1 MRILIGDD
9 HAIVRKGLIDVLSFD
24 FPQAAFV
31 EASSAQQILDFVAGS
46 RWTAL
51 ILDLKLSPG
60 RSGLDILPDLRKLQ
74 PRMPILVLSGY
85 SEDEFALRC
94 LRAGAAGYLTKTAV
108 PEELVKALSKVITGG
123 RYVSHDL
130 AEKIALLTDPEF
142 AQPPHNELSNR
153 ELEVLSLMSEG
164 NSTTDIAQ
172 RLAVSI
178 KTVSTYRSRILKK
191 LNVSNNAAMI
201 RYALKHRLVD

>member
-1 MRILIGDD
+1 M
-9 HAIVRKGLIDVLSFD
+9 DVLAVD
-24 FPQAAFV
+24 FPQAVFV
-31 EASSAQQILDFVAGS
+31 EASSAQQILDLVSGA

-74 PRMPILVLSGY
+74 PRMPVLVLSGY

-108 PEELVKALSKVITGG
+108 PEELVRALSKIIAGG
-123 RYVSHDL
+123 RYVSTDL
-130 AEKIALLTDPEF
+130 AEQIAFHADPEF
-142 AQPPHNELSNR
+142 ARSPHDNLSDR

-164 NSTTDIAQ
+164 NSASDIAQ

-191 LNVSNNAAMI
+191 LNVTSNAAVI
-201 RYALKHRLVD
+201 RYALKHHLVD